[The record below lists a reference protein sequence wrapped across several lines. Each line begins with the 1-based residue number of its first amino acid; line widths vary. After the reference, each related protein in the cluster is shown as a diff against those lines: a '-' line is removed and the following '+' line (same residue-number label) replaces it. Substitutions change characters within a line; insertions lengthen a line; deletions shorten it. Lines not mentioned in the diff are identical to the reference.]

1 MLVPLALRLMFV
13 LLLSIVQFVAIFWFL
28 AGRVRIETY
37 LPGQL
42 PWKWEDYRGHPEI
55 IERAKLWCKLL
66 KGVSEFE
73 AMGGKHISGVLLE
86 GAPGSGKTYLAK
98 ILASESGAAFISV
111 DCSTLIATFLGIAP
125 LRVMRVFRKAR
136 KLARDYGA
144 CIIFLDEIDSV
155 GRSRT
160 GRQPSV
166 AGFPWGGFFGT
177 GLLTTLMIEI
187 DGLRVPRGLFWRI
200 YRRIYKALKKKEP
213 KWPVP
218 RLLVI
223 GSTNIGAVLDP
234 ALTRPGRLS
243 HKVVIEAPNLE
254 GVKDILSYYFKN
266 ILHDETVT
274 VEKCSLDCIGQQP
287 AKIAEAINSAVSI
300 AYARGAKRVSYLDW
314 RRALAEETL
323 GLKQPVPWV
332 ERDRE
337 RLAYHEAGHAIA
349 VYRLFKNRHRITL
362 ASIVRYGSALGHIS
376 HVPYEQLYVYSR
388 RELEERLKVSLAGRA
403 AEEIFLAE
411 KMASMR
417 GDMQH
422 IQSLILNMA
431 AQGFFT
437 HLPKLD
443 GSFSDDLQAEVEIFI
458 SDKLKEVKDLLSKN
472 RQLVERLAKALM
484 EREEIIGEEVEEM
497 LSSWEEEDEVADD

>member
-1 MLVPLALRLMFV
+1 
-13 LLLSIVQFVAIFWFL
+13 
-28 AGRVRIETY
+28 
-37 LPGQL
+37 
-42 PWKWEDYRGHPEI
+42 
-55 IERAKLWCKLL
+55 
-66 KGVSEFE
+66 
-73 AMGGKHISGVLLE
+73 MGGKHISGVLLE

-111 DCSTLIATFLGIAP
+111 DCSTLMATFVGIAP

-160 GRQPSV
+160 GKQPIT
-166 AGFPWGGFFGT
+166 AGLPWSGWWGG

-187 DGLRVPRGLFWRI
+187 DGLRVPRGLSWRL
-200 YRRIYKALKKKEP
+200 YRRIYKALKHKEP

-254 GVKDILSYYFKN
+254 GVKDILSYYLEKVR
-266 ILHDETVT
+266 HDETVT
-274 VEKCSLDCIGQQP
+274 VEKCSLDAIGQQP
-287 AKIAEAINSAVSI
+287 AKIEEAVNSAI
-300 AYARGAKRVSYLDW
+300 AQAYARGAQEMNYLDW
-314 RRALAEETL
+314 RHALAEETL

-332 ERDRE
+332 EEDRK
-337 RLAYHEAGHAIA
+337 RLAYHEAGHAVA
-349 VYRLFKNRHRITL
+349 VYRLLKGKHRITL
-362 ASIVRYGSALGHIS
+362 ASIVRYGSSLGHIS

-388 RELEERLKVSLAGRA
+388 KELEKFLMVSLAGRA
-403 AEEIFLAE
+403 AEEVFLKE
-411 KMASMR
+411 EMASMK
-417 GDMQH
+417 GDMKHVQA
-422 IQSLILNMA
+422 LIYSMA
-431 AQGFFT
+431 TQGFFN

-443 GSFSDDLQAEVEIFI
+443 GSFTDDLQAETEIFI

-472 RQLVERLAKALM
+472 CHLVERLAGALM
-484 EREEIIGEEVEEM
+484 EKEEIIGEEVER
-497 LSSWEEEDEVADD
+497 LLASWEGEDEETFNQNPNDHDPRELATFSLHHDRRPFLPEARPARNSA